1 MQTISVKTT
10 GHSQAVEITGQVQ
23 EAVRESGVRQGWCE
37 IFVPHTTAGVIV
49 NESADPTVMEDLLAA
64 LDRMVPWQA
73 DYRHLEGNSA
83 AHIKSVLVGS
93 SVRLPVKD
101 GRLVLGT
108 WQGVFFMEFD
118 GPRNRKAHIQVAPLD

>member
-23 EAVRESGVRQGWCE
+23 DAVQESGVRQGWCE
-37 IFVPHTTAGVIV
+37 VFVPHTTAGVIV

-93 SVRLPVKD
+93 SVRLPVRD
-101 GRLVLGT
+101 ARLVLGT

-118 GPRNRKAHIQVAPLD
+118 GPRNRKAHIQVAPLG